1 MSAFYRLLARPWAGV
16 GVLLLFYLGVTLCFS
31 LLSPW
36 FLSFDNLVSIG
47 ANVAFMGLMAA
58 AQTPLIIAGGLD
70 LSVAA
75 VAGLAGVVV
84 ALLHAGGM
92 EVWSAA
98 FLALLL
104 GGGIGALNGL
114 LTTRL
119 GFNPFIATLGTM
131 SAVGGISLVLTGGLT
146 KPLLVES
153 FAWLGNGQVA
163 GLPVPLLLMLAVFG
177 GLGWVLRHT
186 AFGRY
191 AYAAGSNP
199 VASRLVGVPV
209 DRILTMLYVGSGLSG
224 ALSGLV
230 LAAMLG
236 AGAPDAAGKHLLTV
250 VAAVILGGT
259 SLLGGRGSVW
269 GTLLAVLL
277 LGTLNNGLTLLDVSS
292 FWQDV
297 TRGAVLLAA
306 VGLDQLRTK
315 ALGQ

>member
-1 MSAFYRLLARPWAGV
+1 MNRFHALIGKPWAGA
-16 GVLLLFYLGVTLCFS
+16 GVLLLFYLGVLVCFS

-47 ANVAFMGLMAA
+47 ANMAFIGLMAA

-70 LSVAA
+70 LSAAA

-84 ALLHAGGM
+84 ALLHAAGVDVWAAALLATGLGGM
-92 EVWSAA
+92 
-98 FLALLL
+98 
-104 GGGIGALNGL
+104 IGALNGL

-119 GFNPFIATLGTM
+119 HLNAFIATLGTM
-131 SAVGGISLVLTGGLT
+131 SAVTGISLVLTGGLT
-146 KPLLVES
+146 KPLLVDS
-153 FAWLGNGQVA
+153 FNWLGNGQIS
-163 GLPVPLLLMLAVFG
+163 GLPVPLLLMLAAYA
-177 GLGWVLRHT
+177 GLAWVLRRT
-186 AFGRY
+186 RFGRFT
-191 AYAAGSNP
+191 YAAGSNP

-209 DRILTMLYVGSGLSG
+209 ENTLMVLYTASGISG
-224 ALSGLV
+224 ALSGLI

-250 VAAVILGGT
+250 IAAVILGGT
-259 SLLGGRGSVW
+259 SLFGGRGSVW

-292 FWQDV
+292 FWQEV

-306 VGLDQLRTK
+306 ISLDQVRTR
-315 ALGQ
+315 ALGE

>member
-104 GGGIGALNGL
+104 GGGSE
-114 LTTRL
+114 R
-119 GFNPFIATLGTM
+119 
-131 SAVGGISLVLTGGLT
+131 S
-146 KPLLVES
+146 
-153 FAWLGNGQVA
+153 
-163 GLPVPLLLMLAVFG
+163 
-177 GLGWVLRHT
+177 T
-186 AFGRY
+186 A
-191 AYAAGSNP
+191 S
-199 VASRLVGVPV
+199 
-209 DRILTMLYVGSGLSG
+209 
-224 ALSGLV
+224 
-230 LAAMLG
+230 
-236 AGAPDAAGKHLLTV
+236 
-250 VAAVILGGT
+250 
-259 SLLGGRGSVW
+259 
-269 GTLLAVLL
+269 
-277 LGTLNNGLTLLDVSS
+277 
-292 FWQDV
+292 
-297 TRGAVLLAA
+297 
-306 VGLDQLRTK
+306 
-315 ALGQ
+315 